1 MAFFFFLLSFT
12 RFLFYFIEQIH
23 SCDINLEPEYQRG
36 TITTFCCF
44 FYYFSYLFLIDVV
57 WPEAKQIGIIDSV
70 FRNFYI
76 PPMIFAVNMFED
88 GSETKTSS
96 ANLGLAID
104 HYIMVYSA
112 IAP

>member
-12 RFLFYFIEQIH
+12 RLFFYFIEQIH

-44 FYYFSYLFLIDVV
+44 FDFSYLFLIDVV

-76 PPMIFAVNMFED
+76 PPVIFAVNTFED
-88 GSETKTSS
+88 GSETKTC
-96 ANLGLAID
+96 ID
-104 HYIMVYSA
+104 GKQRLTSIHK
-112 IAP
+112 